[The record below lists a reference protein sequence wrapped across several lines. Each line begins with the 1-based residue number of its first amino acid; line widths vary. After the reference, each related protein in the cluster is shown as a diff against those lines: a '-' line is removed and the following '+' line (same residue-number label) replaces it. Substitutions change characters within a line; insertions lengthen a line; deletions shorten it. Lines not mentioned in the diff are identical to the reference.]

1 MPNSA
6 KHSNAPILYIN
17 IGWMVAYAGR
27 LVGDEATGG
36 FGFLKDHPGEHGA
49 EAFTFK
55 PYRGRL
61 YGYKPGAGGINIDNL
76 GAAPGDASIG
86 GVTVVWMAT
95 EPATKTKRIVG
106 WYRNASGYREA
117 QNDSAVT
124 RVRAA
129 PGYHVSARADDGLL
143 LAVPFRDFEI
153 ISSRKLPG
161 GFGQRPIWY
170 DRTGAYRDRVIAY
183 MAGKV
188 RPRRAKLGKTPPR
201 NNDPEKRKLIEQ
213 IAIDHA
219 WTYFTSFEGGG
230 YTLRSVEN
238 DRVGWDL
245 EATDGVGPDLLIEVK
260 GLTFE
265 MGSIELT
272 PNEYDKFR
280 DTTLGARYV
289 LYVVSNC
296 GLALPGSGRADA
308 APTPRIFRRAS
319 SGDWLTA
326 DGQRIQCEERMGA
339 VVSLA

>member
-1 MPNSA
+1 
-6 KHSNAPILYIN
+6 
-17 IGWMVAYAGR
+17 
-27 LVGDEATGG
+27 
-36 FGFLKDHPGEHGA
+36 
-49 EAFTFK
+49 
-55 PYRGRL
+55 
-61 YGYKPGAGGINIDNL
+61 
-76 GAAPGDASIG
+76 
-86 GVTVVWMAT
+86 
-95 EPATKTKRIVG
+95 
-106 WYRNASGYREA
+106 
-117 QNDSAVT
+117 
-124 RVRAA
+124 
-129 PGYHVSARADDGLL
+129 
-143 LAVPFRDFEI
+143 
-153 ISSRKLPG
+153 
-161 GFGQRPIWY
+161 
-170 DRTGAYRDRVIAY
+170 

-260 GLTFE
+260 GLTLE

-280 DTTLGARYV
+280 DTALGARYV

-296 GLALPGSGRADA
+296 GLALPGSRRADA
-308 APTPRIFRRAS
+308 APTPRIFRRAP